1 MNSTTVRRARQAA
14 RRRTLE
20 LLALRRA
27 EAARPERGRRR
38 SGGQV
43 RPGRA
48 DADPEG

>member
-27 EAARPERGRRR
+27 EAAGRQARERVPGY
-38 SGGQV
+38 QV

-48 DADPEG
+48 EAGPEG

>member
-1 MNSTTVRRARQAA
+1 MNSTAVRRARQAA

-27 EAARPERGRRR
+27 EAAGRRPPERRAEY
-38 SGGQV
+38 QV

-48 DADPEG
+48 EAGPDG